1 MRWEG
6 HVDYADRELR
16 CIQDFGEEIWGR
28 EPLWKP
34 KLIGWAIILKCIL
47 ETWDR
52 GIDQIYLA

>member
-52 GIDQIYLA
+52 GID